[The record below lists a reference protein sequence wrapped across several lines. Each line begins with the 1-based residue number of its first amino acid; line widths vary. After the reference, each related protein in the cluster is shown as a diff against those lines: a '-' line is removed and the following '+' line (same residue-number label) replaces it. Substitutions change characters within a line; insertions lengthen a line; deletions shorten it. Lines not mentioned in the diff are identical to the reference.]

1 MEILREVLS
10 GQGYAAAGLVRYV
23 GEILLPGDPEYRS
36 AEERKRAGIP
46 IDYTTWG
53 RIQQADINLGLDA
66 QDWETLD

>member
-1 MEILREVLS
+1 M
-10 GQGYAAAGLVRYV
+10 

-46 IDYTTWG
+46 IDYTTGG